1 MPPTPRSYPA
11 ALERDDGHFV
21 VERITSQAWSTGIA
35 IADDRGVRFQFRFVP
50 DLIVES

>member
-21 VERITSQAWSTGIA
+21 VERITSQASSTGIA
-35 IADDRGVRFQFRFVP
+35 IADDRGVRFQFRLVP